1 MNIGIDAR
9 LLERKITGI
18 GRVLITYL
26 MDIPKY
32 DKVNKY
38 YLFTYEPIQFENNF
52 YRNIP
57 TVKSIIPQK
66 LFAPIW
72 NNFILPG
79 YLKKNKI
86 DLLFSVNQILPLVKV
101 KNCKYVSIVNDVIY
115 KADPNFLPFIYRR
128 YLQLFAH
135 FSIKISDKILTI
147 SEYSKKDIL
156 KHYDVSENKIQVVLP
171 ATNKDFKP
179 LNFSSSEK
187 EEIKKQ
193 FGLSKNVVLYVGMIE
208 NRKNIL
214 CILKIA
220 DLIKEIKNEV
230 EFILVGKKGHG
241 SHKILK
247 EVYKRSNVKHLTNID
262 DITLKK
268 LYNIADVFLFPSF
281 YEGFGYPPLEAMQS
295 GLPVV
300 ASNNTSLKEII
311 DFGGIMRDSDDFKSM
326 TEDIVKL
333 LDDKNFYIEMR
344 NKGIERAKKFNEQ
357 VPAKELV
364 NVFNSFKN

>member
-18 GRVLITYL
+18 GRVLITFL
-26 MDIPKY
+26 NDIPKY
-32 DKVNKY
+32 DKENKY
-38 YLFTYEPIQFENNF
+38 FLFSYDSIDFNKDF
-52 YRNIP
+52 YTNIT

-72 NNFILPG
+72 SNFILPR

-86 DLLFSVNQILPLVKV
+86 ELLFSVNQILPLVKV
-101 KNCKYVSIVNDVIY
+101 KDCKYVSIVHDVIY

-128 YLQLFAH
+128 YLQFFAY
-135 FSIKISDKILTI
+135 FSIKISDKILTD

-156 KHYDVSENKIQVVLP
+156 KHYNVSENKIQVVLP
-171 ATNKDFKP
+171 STNKDFKP
-179 LNFSSSEK
+179 LNLTDSER

-193 FGLSKNVVLYVGMIE
+193 FRLSKNVILYVGMIE

-214 CILKIA
+214 GILKVA
-220 DLIKEIKNEV
+220 DLIKEIKSDV
-230 EFILVGKKGHG
+230 EFILVGKKGYG
-241 SHKILK
+241 SDNILK
-247 EVYKRSNVKHLTNID
+247 EVNKRSNVKHLTNID

-311 DFGGIMRDSDDFKSM
+311 DFGGIMRDSDDYKLMS
-326 TEDIVKL
+326 EDIIRL
-333 LDDKNFYIEMR
+333 LDDKNFYLEMR

-364 NVFNSFKN
+364 NIFNSFKN